1 MKLSKN
7 VEVIPG
13 SPNTLI
19 YDERVV
25 IDQGGKN
32 ADLNINAEVQLAT
45 HGHMDHIAGLFKNA
59 KIKFLPKEDYWSLNI
74 IGRRAITYGFSAK
87 NSSIFTYDLIK
98 EELKDEFTDSEVEK
112 IKLPGHTPG
121 HVAYKIDNV
130 LYCGDAFF
138 GQKVLESFIFPFYT
152 DFWAAQD
159 SLDKLK
165 ELVKSVDFIIIS
177 HGPIYKK
184 EKMIELLNFNI
195 DYNKKLVEEIKD
207 IIRGNP
213 MTAEEVVIKL
223 MIKRSKNEI
232 NPTSVI
238 LNEITAKSILS
249 EVAKNIKVESKG
261 VTFEI

>member
-13 SPNTLI
+13 SPNTLV
-19 YDERVV
+19 YDGRII

-32 ADLNINAEVQLAT
+32 ANLPINAEVQLAT
-45 HGHMDHIAGLFKNA
+45 HGHMDHIAGLFKKA

-87 NSSIFTYDLIK
+87 NSRIFTYDLIK
-98 EELKDEFTDSEVEK
+98 DELKDEFSDTEVEK

-130 LYCGDAFF
+130 LYCGDALF

-152 DFWAAQD
+152 DFWTAQE
-159 SLDKLK
+159 SLEKLRD
-165 ELVKSVDFIIIS
+165 LMKSVDFIIIS

-184 EKMIELLNFNI
+184 EKMIDMLNFNVE
-195 DYNKKLVEEIKD
+195 YNKKLVEEIKEM
-207 IIRGNP
+207 IRGNP
-213 MTAEEVVIKL
+213 MTSEEVVVKL
-223 MIKRSKNEI
+223 MLKRGKNDI
-232 NPTSVI
+232 NPTSVF

-249 EVAKNIKVESKG
+249 EIAKNIHVEEKG
-261 VTFEI
+261 VTFET